1 MPEFSG
7 MDIINSLKKDNL
19 LEKKKI
25 VVLTASSLNEEDTNA
40 LVGDGIKAVLKKP
53 ISIEELSTAMQQFGS

>member
-7 MDIINSLKKDNL
+7 MDIINSLKKNNL
-19 LEKKKI
+19 LEKKKL

-40 LVGDGIKAVLKKP
+40 LVGDGIKEKP

>member
-1 MPEFSG
+1 MPEISG

-25 VVLTASSLNEEDTNA
+25 VVLTASTLNEEDTNA
-40 LVGDGIKAVLKKP
+40 LVQDGIKAVLKKP
-53 ISIEELSTAMQQFGS
+53 ISIEELSTAMQQFG